1 MTKKFII
8 AIIIILCAS
17 FITTYSFAADEIK
30 NGAMEATNTVRNVV
44 GDAENGIENV
54 AKDAAGA
61 IRKGTGDIENAG
73 ENITGDV
80 KNGANNI
87 EKSGE
92 NIRNDIT
99 TNNGETNDGYTAKR
113 TATGMFGTNNTMWTW
128 LILAVIAVAIIGLIW
143 YYTVQNK
150 SHDEY

>member
-1 MTKKFII
+1 MTKKIII
-8 AIIIILCAS
+8 AITIILCAS

-30 NGAMEATNTVRNVV
+30 NGAMDAANTVRNVV
-44 GDAENGIENV
+44 GDAENGVENV

-61 IRKGTGDIENAG
+61 IRKGTNDVENAG

-87 EKSGE
+87 EKDTK
-92 NIRNDIT
+92 NARNDISSS
-99 TNNGETNDGYTAKR
+99 TNDGYTATR
-113 TATGMFGTNNTMWTW
+113 TASGMFGTNNTMWTW
-128 LILAVIAVAIIGLIW
+128 LILAIVAVAIIGLIW
-143 YYTVQNK
+143 YYVAQNK